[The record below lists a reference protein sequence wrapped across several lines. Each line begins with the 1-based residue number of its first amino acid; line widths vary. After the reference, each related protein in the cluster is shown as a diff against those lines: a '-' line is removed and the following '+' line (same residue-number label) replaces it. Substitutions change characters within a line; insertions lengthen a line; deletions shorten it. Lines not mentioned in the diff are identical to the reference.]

1 MFGFWSAG
9 KRGCGFMTLPD
20 KFMPPKLHMQP
31 PSWVVKPT
39 GKAESPKGRHS
50 LNGNNKVAQAFNTL
64 SVAFALSGRIYH
76 ATRAPDYFDKLSKW
90 NAANKLPVS
99 EDRRQPDRQTPLFG
113 PVIILPGRGGRSERA
128 PDRRQVYL
136 CYDLNT
142 ANDSQTRQHLSGGT
156 ADT

>member
-1 MFGFWSAG
+1 MSRTQTLINLAEIFSVFKIVSQFSY
-9 KRGCGFMTLPD
+9 KSFFLLRYTTFRGCGFMTLPD

-76 ATRAPDYFDKLSKW
+76 ATRAPDYFDKLSK
-90 NAANKLPVS
+90 
-99 EDRRQPDRQTPLFG
+99 
-113 PVIILPGRGGRSERA
+113 
-128 PDRRQVYL
+128 
-136 CYDLNT
+136 
-142 ANDSQTRQHLSGGT
+142 
-156 ADT
+156 